1 MSTRL
6 VLALATAPLFLAA
19 TAHAQAPGDYAQP
32 PGDYSE
38 GDTYAGP
45 SAAPI
50 VPPQVVVAPPPPPT
64 VGRLSVALGIGSL
77 SLSPQET
84 MGDQSTEFAIG
95 EIAVR
100 YRPWRHLELELS
112 FAGGNQQL
120 SEEQGGGEGD
130 LKIAHVTLAARYR
143 FGIENHFNWWLMA
156 GFGGTTIAP
165 KDASSDEAEMQQRGH
180 GMLGIGAEYRWT
192 HFALQAEAKG
202 IGVGPTEAEQKYA
215 DDTGMDATGLGG
227 GSFTLA
233 GAYYF

>member
-19 TAHAQAPGDYAQP
+19 TAHAQAPGDSSGNYS
-32 PGDYSE
+32 PGDS
-38 GDTYAGP
+38 GDYYGGP

-50 VPPQVVVAPPPPPT
+50 VAPQAVVAPPPT
-64 VGRLSVALGIGSL
+64 VGRFSVALGVGSMTL
-77 SLSPQET
+77 AADNAP
-84 MGDQSTEFAIG
+84 GGQSADFAIG
-95 EIAVR
+95 EIALR
-100 YRPWRHLELELS
+100 YRAWRHLELELS

-120 SEEQGGGEGD
+120 SKDQGGGEGD
-130 LKIAHVTLAARYR
+130 LKIAHITLAARYR

-165 KDASSDEAEMQQRGH
+165 KGATSDEADMQQRGH

-192 HFALQAEAKG
+192 HFAIQAEAKG
-202 IGVGPTEAEQKYA
+202 IGVSPTKSEQQYA

>member
-19 TAHAQAPGDYAQP
+19 TAYAQAPGDYSG
-32 PGDYSE
+32 GDY
-38 GDTYAGP
+38 YAGP

-50 VPPQVVVAPPPPPT
+50 VAPQVAVAPPPT
-64 VGRLSVALGIGSL
+64 VGRFSVALGVGSM
-77 SLSPQET
+77 SLAADNAEEGQAT
-84 MGDQSTEFAIG
+84 DFAIG
-95 EIAVR
+95 ELAIR
-100 YRPWRHLELELS
+100 YRGWRHLELELS

-120 SEEQGGGEGD
+120 AEEQGGGEGD
-130 LKIAHVTLAARYR
+130 LKIAHITIAARYR
-143 FGIENHFNWWLMA
+143 FGVENHFNWWLMA

-165 KDASSDEAEMQQRGH
+165 KNATSDEAEMQQRGH

-202 IGVGPTEAEQKYA
+202 IGVSPTESEQQYA

>member
-19 TAHAQAPGDYAQP
+19 TAYAQAPGDYSG
-32 PGDYSE
+32 GDY
-38 GDTYAGP
+38 YAGP

-50 VPPQVVVAPPPPPT
+50 VAPQVVVAPPPT
-64 VGRLSVALGIGSL
+64 VGRFSVALGVGSM
-77 SLSPQET
+77 SLAADNAEEGQAT
-84 MGDQSTEFAIG
+84 DFAIG
-95 EIAVR
+95 ELAIR
-100 YRPWRHLELELS
+100 YRGWRHLELELS

-120 SEEQGGGEGD
+120 AEEQGGGEGD
-130 LKIAHVTLAARYR
+130 LKIAHITIAARYR
-143 FGIENHFNWWLMA
+143 FGVENHFNWWLMA

-165 KDASSDEAEMQQRGH
+165 KNATSDEAEMQQRGH

-202 IGVGPTEAEQKYA
+202 IGVSPTESEQQYA

>member
-19 TAHAQAPGDYAQP
+19 TAFAQAPGGYSGGD
-32 PGDYSE
+32 GDY
-38 GDTYAGP
+38 YAGP

-50 VPPQVVVAPPPPPT
+50 VVPQVVVAPPPPPT
-64 VGRLSVALGIGSL
+64 VGRFSVALGVGSM
-77 SLSPQET
+77 SLAADGAEEGQT
-84 MGDQSTEFAIG
+84 TDFAIG
-95 EIAVR
+95 EIALR
-100 YRPWRHLELELS
+100 YRGWRHLEIELS

-120 SEEQGGGEGD
+120 TDDQGGGEGD
-130 LKIAHVTLAARYR
+130 LKIAHITLAARYR
-143 FGIENHFNWWLMA
+143 FGVENHFNWWLMA

-165 KDASSDEAEMQQRGH
+165 KNATSDEAEMQQRAH
-180 GMLGIGAEYRWT
+180 GMLGIGAEYRFT

-202 IGVGPTEAEQKYA
+202 IGVSPTEAEQKYA
-215 DDTGMDATGLGG
+215 DDYGMDATGLGG

>member
-19 TAHAQAPGDYAQP
+19 SAYAQAPGDYS
-32 PGDYSE
+32 GGYSN

-50 VPPQVVVAPPPPPT
+50 VAPQVVVAPPPS
-64 VGRLSVALGIGSL
+64 VGRFSVALGIGSM
-77 SLSPQET
+77 SLAAGNSDT
-84 MGDQSTEFAIG
+84 GQSTDFAIG
-95 EIAVR
+95 ELALR
-100 YRPWRHLELELS
+100 YRAWQHLELELS

-120 SEEQGGGEGD
+120 AADQGGGEGD
-130 LKIAHVTLAARYR
+130 LKIAHITLAARYR
-143 FGIENHFNWWLMA
+143 FGVENHFNWWLMA

-165 KDASSDEAEMQQRGH
+165 KGATSAEADMQQRGH

-202 IGVGPTEAEQKYA
+202 IGVSPTKSEQQYA
-215 DDTGMDATGLGG
+215 KDTGMDAPGLGG

>member
-19 TAHAQAPGDYAQP
+19 TAYAQAPGDYSG
-32 PGDYSE
+32 GDY
-38 GDTYAGP
+38 YAGP

-50 VPPQVVVAPPPPPT
+50 VAPQVVVAPPPPPT
-64 VGRLSVALGIGSL
+64 VGRFSVSLGLGSM
-77 SLSPQET
+77 SLAADNAEKGQT
-84 MGDQSTEFAIG
+84 TDFAIG
-95 EIAVR
+95 QIALR
-100 YRPWRHLELELS
+100 YRAWRHLELELS

-120 SEEQGGGEGD
+120 TDEQGGGEGD
-130 LKIAHVTLAARYR
+130 LKIAHITLAARYR
-143 FGIENHFNWWLMA
+143 FGVEKHFNWWLMA

-165 KDASSDEAEMQQRGH
+165 KNATSDEAEMQQRGH

-202 IGVGPTEAEQKYA
+202 IGVSPTEAEQQYA

>member
-6 VLALATAPLFLAA
+6 VLALASAPLFFAA
-19 TAHAQAPGDYAQP
+19 AAHAQAPGDYS
-32 PGDYSE
+32 GDY
-38 GDTYAGP
+38 YAGP
-45 SAAPI
+45 SATP
-50 VPPQVVVAPPPPPT
+50 VAPPPAAVVAPAPPR
-64 VGRLSVALGIGSL
+64 VGRLSVALGVGSL
-77 SLSPQET
+77 SLAADDSGG
-84 MGDQSTEFAIG
+84 GDPQSTNFAIG
-95 EIAVR
+95 ELAVR

-120 SEEQGGGEGD
+120 SDEQGGGEGD
-130 LKIAHVTLAARYR
+130 LKIAHITLAARYR

-202 IGVGPTEAEQKYA
+202 IGVSPTEAEQKYA
-215 DDTGMDATGLGG
+215 DDYGMDASGLGG
-227 GSFTLA
+227 GSFTVA